1 MAKNRVMAEKNA
13 KVRKED
19 IKKSCERKT
28 LEMAKAVK
36 FGDAT
41 ESVLA
46 NIGYVPKHGRHP
58 NKVSTHGKKIVY
70 EYKTPAIT
78 SLMERIF

>member
-1 MAKNRVMAEKNA
+1 MAKNRVMADKNA

-58 NKVSTHGKKIVY
+58 NKVSVHGKKIIR
-70 EYKTPAIT
+70 EYKSAAKTA
-78 SLMERIF
+78 LMARL

>member
-1 MAKNRVMAEKNA
+1 MAKNRVMADKNA

-19 IKKSCERKT
+19 IKQSCERKT

-41 ESVLA
+41 ENVLA

-58 NKVSTHGKKIVY
+58 NKVSMHGKKIIR
-70 EYKTPAIT
+70 EYKSAAKTA
-78 SLMERIF
+78 LMARL